1 MSEVTLTE
9 ADLPAIDRLLKKMRA
24 EESTPMLT
32 LSETML
38 LWCHHCYKLQAHVK
52 IERGVKYG
60 DKGRL
65 VHGTCS
71 KCNGYFAGGYVVY
84 ERLP

>member
-1 MSEVTLTE
+1 MARVVG
-9 ADLPAIDRLLKKMRA
+9 
-24 EESTPMLT
+24 
-32 LSETML
+32 SETML
-38 LWCHHCYKLQAHVK
+38 LWCHRCYELQTHVK
-52 IERGVKYG
+52 IERGRKYG

-84 ERLP
+84 ERQEGK